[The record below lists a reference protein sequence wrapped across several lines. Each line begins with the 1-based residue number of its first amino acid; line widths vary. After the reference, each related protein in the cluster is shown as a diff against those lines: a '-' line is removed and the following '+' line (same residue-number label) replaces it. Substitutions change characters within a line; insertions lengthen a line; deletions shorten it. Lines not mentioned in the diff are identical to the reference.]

1 MKEEKI
7 KTELISI
14 IKSKED
20 LETFFEVLRR
30 SLGERTTLQLLEKAR
45 REIQDGE
52 KCTLDVD
59 DKSTF
64 LP

>member
-1 MKEEKI
+1 MKKEI
-7 KTELISI
+7 KTEIIST

-30 SLGERTTLQLLEKAR
+30 SLRERTTLQLLEKAR

-52 KCTLDVD
+52 KCTLDAD